1 MEGSL
6 ETTSP
11 NALFYILSSNDFNG
25 TKEVIGAEKAIMHI
39 LKKIYTH

>member
-11 NALFYILSSNDFNG
+11 NALFYIQRNWSPEREQVLIKVIHLGMDTVG
-25 TKEVIGAEKAIMHI
+25 TI
-39 LKKIYTH
+39 T